1 MAQNRLFRFLRKNV
15 LFGQLSS
22 EYQQFVE
29 RTKHKYSL
37 GYSDY
42 NKALLEKLKARD
54 YITSVDDSYI
64 EKADKV
70 LFSSKREHVLTGY
83 VKQTK

>member
-1 MAQNRLFRFLRKNV
+1 M
-15 LFGQLSS
+15 
-22 EYQQFVE
+22 
-29 RTKHKYSL
+29 

-42 NKALLEKLKARD
+42 NKALLKKLKARD

-83 VKQTK
+83 VKQPK